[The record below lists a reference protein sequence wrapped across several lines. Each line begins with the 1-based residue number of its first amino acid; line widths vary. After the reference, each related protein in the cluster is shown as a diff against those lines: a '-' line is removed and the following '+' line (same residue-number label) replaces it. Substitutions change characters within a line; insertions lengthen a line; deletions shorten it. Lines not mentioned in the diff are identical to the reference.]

1 MIYLGVRIC
10 ILYLFRGQSFR
21 NNDLCLVVSLRIG
34 SVDVVRCVT
43 AVMRGGEVKK
53 TNEMCVNSGFVSV
66 NKCVC

>member
-1 MIYLGVRIC
+1 MLGYVFCIC
-10 ILYLFRGQSFR
+10 LEVKGQSFR
-21 NNDLCLVVSLRIG
+21 NNDLCLFVSLQIG

-53 TNEMCVNSGFVSV
+53 TKEMCVYCGFVSV